1 VPHEAFPDLAE
12 LARTLGHA
20 HRLALL
26 DHVVQGEQPV
36 ERLAELC
43 GLSVANTSQ
52 HLQHLKRAGM
62 VLTRREGKH
71 VLYRL
76 GAGPITGVI
85 AALHGYLDYRHAEMR
100 AVVADSLCQ
109 RERLEAV
116 ALQELLQRMQMDGT
130 IVLDVRPEDEFA
142 QGHLPGAVNIPLQTL
157 ESRLAALPPGKDIV
171 AYCRGQYCV
180 LSAAAVTALRA
191 QGREARRFE
200 AGFTGWQQ
208 AGLRVETGAA
218 RAGRPTA

>member
-1 VPHEAFPDLAE
+1 MNPSSSPVPIEAFPDLAD

-20 HRLALL
+20 HRLTLL
-26 DHVVQGEQPV
+26 SHAAEGEQPV

-76 GAGPITGVI
+76 GDGPITGI
-85 AALHGYLDYRHAEMR
+85 IDALHDYLQFRHAEIR
-100 AVVADSLCQ
+100 AVVSDSLRQ
-109 RERLEAV
+109 RDRLQAV
-116 ALQELLQRMQMDGT
+116 ALDELLQRMQMDDT
-130 IVLDVRPEDEFA
+130 IVLDVRPPAEFA
-142 QGHLPGAVNIPLQTL
+142 QGHLPGAVNIPLEAL
-157 ESRLAALPPGKDIV
+157 EGELGALPPDKDIV
-171 AYCRGQYCV
+171 AYCGGQYCV
-180 LSAAAVTALRA
+180 LSANAVTALRA
-191 QGREARRFE
+191 SGREARRFE

-208 AGLRVETGAA
+208 AGLRVE
-218 RAGRPTA
+218 AGT